1 MGRARLAMMLL
12 AAAASTQRA
21 RADEAR
27 FAWRGPD
34 CVSSAPLLE
43 RRLAELLE
51 PHDRERLAGRV
62 TVTRSADGYDVELG
76 IDLDG
81 RPLGTRRFEANSCAR
96 VADTAAVA
104 ASLAVY
110 TGEGEPKG
118 AAESGISPDIWSR
131 GHEPT
136 PDFSRSPPAPMPSPA
151 PRLQARLGLLG
162 LVEMGALPDP
172 GWGGTLVLELSV
184 DERWSVGVLGS
195 ITASQRH
202 ALQTP
207 QQVHLSSLSG
217 AARACAAPL
226 LGARLRLDGCAGVRL
241 MHMRGR
247 GEGFDE
253 DRGATLASVAPVL
266 GAGISAQ
273 APSFIEWR
281 AELDAALPLS
291 RRRFLV
297 DGKEVARAGA
307 VVATARLGA
316 VLRF

>member
-1 MGRARLAMMLL
+1 MGRARLALMLL
-12 AAAASTQRA
+12 AAGALTQRA
-21 RADEAR
+21 RADQAR
-27 FAWRGPD
+27 FAWQGPD
-34 CVSSAPLLE
+34 CASSAPLLE

-51 PHDRERLAGRV
+51 PRDRERLAGRV
-62 TVTRSADGYDVELG
+62 TVSRSAEPYDVELS

-81 RPLGTRRFEANSCAR
+81 RPLGTRRFEASTCAR
-96 VADTAAVA
+96 AANTAAVA

-110 TGEGEPKG
+110 TGEGEPES
-118 AAESGISPDIWSR
+118 AAESGISPDIWTR

-136 PDFSRSPPAPMPSPA
+136 PDFSRSPPAPMPSPE

-162 LVEMGALPDP
+162 LVELGALPNP
-172 GWGGTLVLELSV
+172 GWGGALLLELGV
-184 DERWSVGVLGS
+184 DERWSLGVLVS

-202 ALQTP
+202 ALQEP

-226 LGARLRLDGCAGVRL
+226 LAARLRLDSCVGVRL
-241 MHMRGR
+241 MQTRGR

-253 DRGATLASVAPVL
+253 DRTATLESVAPVL
-266 GAGISAQ
+266 GAGFSAQ

-281 AELDAALPLS
+281 GELDAALPLS